1 MNTFSIRDIEN
12 LSGIKAHTLRIW
24 EQRYHIFQPKRKAS
38 KHRFYDNEDLKQILR
53 VSLLYHNGYKI
64 SRIAALKEDQIKELT
79 LSHHISNPYDLFITQ
94 LVEASVDF
102 DQERF
107 EKIFHNIILYFGFE
121 KSFLYVVYPFL
132 VKIGLLWVTGN
143 IVPAQEHFASN
154 IIRKKIILATD
165 GLENAKVQ
173 THKKV
178 IIFAPQEEHHELPL
192 LLMQYLMKKNG
203 ITNVYLGTGKSWND
217 LHDYVEILKPTHL
230 YCHIVTNLT
239 EFSSDELVRKLCE
252 NYPDLQIVLSGPF
265 VTQITI
271 LPKNLLLL
279 NSLDEILEFGR
290 NG

>member
-1 MNTFSIRDIEN
+1 MNTFSIKDIEN
-12 LSGIKAHTLRIW
+12 LSGIKAHTIRIW
-24 EQRYHIFQPKRKAS
+24 EQRYNIFHPKRKES

-79 LSHHISNPYDLFITQ
+79 LNHHISNPYDLFITQ
-94 LVEASVDF
+94 LVEASIDF

-121 KSFLYVVYPFL
+121 KSFLNVVYPFL

-165 GLENAKVQ
+165 GLESPNI
-173 THKKV
+173 HSHHKV
-178 IIFAPQEEHHELPL
+178 IIFAPHEEYHELPL

-203 ITNVYLGTGKSWND
+203 IPNVYLGSGKSLKD
-217 LHDYVEILKPTHL
+217 LNDYVDSHKPTHI

-239 EFSSDELVRKLCE
+239 EYSSDELAQKLCAH
-252 NYPDLQIVLSGPF
+252 YPELQIVLSGPF
-265 VTQITI
+265 VSQVTI
-271 LPKNLLLL
+271 SQRNLKVLK
-279 NSLDEILEFGR
+279 SLEDILEFGR